1 MKIARLLLIII
12 IVSASK
18 ANAQKISPYLYGQ
31 NHWMD
36 RSDEGTRPGYIYK
49 LWPKIKES
57 GIKTIRIGGGG
68 YERRLPNR
76 AALTAIVDSIQAI
89 GAEPILQVP
98 SQYSAEE
105 AAELVKY
112 FNKNPARK
120 PIKFWSIGNEPL
132 LRVRDNRELM
142 MKTLEEK
149 VYKFLML
156 LAPAMKAADPS
167 IKILV
172 FDCEGL
178 PTDNTEKFNYE
189 AIEAICGGRLDI
201 TGKDKNGNWMVD
213 GINFHSYPNNKN
225 YTRDH
230 VIFTSTYMI
239 RQSTNQLLE
248 LIEKANRKNGRTGEA
263 RLMWGLTEI
272 NVTAGNPDR
281 EVSGIGCPSFLGGQ
295 FIAEMYGIGI
305 KNGAFTVSPWCISE
319 TDRVR
324 TDFGYI
330 GLPTDFLPRSSYYH
344 TQMMAL
350 NMKGDYLPTESSNS
364 YVKTI
369 GSKNDTEF
377 CVMILNSDQVHDFS
391 FDLILNKTG
400 DSPKPLKINADI
412 SLDKIISGSIPNQTT
427 ILFVLSKTG
436 EIKKQYTYGLIH
448 NLKNLP
454 PEVKQ

>member
-1 MKIARLLLIII
+1 
-12 IVSASK
+12 
-18 ANAQKISPYLYGQ
+18 
-31 NHWMD
+31 
-36 RSDEGTRPGYIYK
+36 
-49 LWPKIKES
+49 
-57 GIKTIRIGGGG
+57 
-68 YERRLPNR
+68 
-76 AALTAIVDSIQAI
+76 
-89 GAEPILQVP
+89 
-98 SQYSAEE
+98 
-105 AAELVKY
+105 
-112 FNKNPARK
+112 
-120 PIKFWSIGNEPL
+120 
-132 LRVRDNRELM
+132 
-142 MKTLEEK
+142 
-149 VYKFLML
+149 
-156 LAPAMKAADPS
+156 
-167 IKILV
+167 
-172 FDCEGL
+172 
-178 PTDNTEKFNYE
+178 
-189 AIEAICGGRLDI
+189 
-201 TGKDKNGNWMVD
+201 
-213 GINFHSYPNNKN
+213 
-225 YTRDH
+225 
-230 VIFTSTYMI
+230 MI

-295 FIAEMYGIGI
+295 FIAEMYGIGM

-350 NMKGDYLPTESSNS
+350 NMKGDYLPTECSNS

-369 GSKNDTEF
+369 GSKNDAEF

-412 SLDKIISGSIPNQTT
+412 SLDKVISGTIPNQTT

-436 EIKKQYTYGLIH
+436 EIKKQYTYGLTH

-454 PEVKQ
+454 PEVIE